1 MEAYCRS
8 KVADGRYSFPCP
20 DPNCN
25 KIWEFSLVRH
35 VACLDSETRKQ
46 IEKKVTDNYI
56 RQGFRNQQCP
66 GCQTWCIPIDEGDI
80 CVRCPV
86 CSKNKSRP
94 YDFCW
99 ACKQQWKG
107 TGVRYCG
114 NKGCD
119 GKDPRIKVLHS
130 AAENWI
136 TIDNLP
142 GCPSTRACPKCGLL
156 INHVG
161 GCRRMTCTSCGAEF
175 CFICLRRWNKSY
187 NDYPPACQYRIAPV
201 QEVLSDPLWD
211 DPIDDDLC
219 PTPASTPTPAPVTT
233 ATARRATNSDGCVII

>member
-1 MEAYCRS
+1 MLLCRPQTGSDKWRFELRHFRWPGVTLKARYIIWSFLKYDFSYGSAAVDKISNDKARPGFFFGSGASCLYLSCMFVKLGPASMEAYCRS

-86 CSKNKSRP
+86 CSKNKGRP

-130 AAENWI
+130 AA
-136 TIDNLP
+136 
-142 GCPSTRACPKCGLL
+142 
-156 INHVG
+156 
-161 GCRRMTCTSCGAEF
+161 
-175 CFICLRRWNKSY
+175 
-187 NDYPPACQYRIAPV
+187 
-201 QEVLSDPLWD
+201 
-211 DPIDDDLC
+211 
-219 PTPASTPTPAPVTT
+219 
-233 ATARRATNSDGCVII
+233 